1 MLKDLDL
8 TGGHV
13 PRATALARIF
23 LDGALPLYTLMR
35 EGAPTRSIFITGRGR
50 VASRRGRLEFTVY
63 AFRMSLNRHDRWR
76 FSCIDN
82 LRRNTLMSRH
92 IGTIG
97 VLALGCAIAVQAQAP
112 SGREASR
119 TSPGEITITGC
130 VERAD
135 QVSAAVT
142 AGTTVDSL
150 SFVLI
155 KATRGTGADAR
166 AAGTS
171 GTQASTEKDSMYRL
185 DAEVSKLNAHVGHK
199 VEVTGTLVGAID
211 STTKS
216 ADPSASAPRL
226 KVDRVKM
233 LSETCGR

>member
-1 MLKDLDL
+1 
-8 TGGHV
+8 
-13 PRATALARIF
+13 
-23 LDGALPLYTLMR
+23 
-35 EGAPTRSIFITGRGR
+35 
-50 VASRRGRLEFTVY
+50 
-63 AFRMSLNRHDRWR
+63 
-76 FSCIDN
+76 
-82 LRRNTLMSRH
+82 MSRH

-112 SGREASR
+112 SGREANR
-119 TSPGEITITGC
+119 TTPGEITITGC

-135 QVSAAVT
+135 QVSAPVT

-155 KATRGTGADAR
+155 RATKGTAADAR

-199 VEVTGTLVGAID
+199 VEVTGTLVAAID
-211 STTKS
+211 STVKS
-216 ADPSASAPRL
+216 TDPSASAPRL

>member
-1 MLKDLDL
+1 
-8 TGGHV
+8 
-13 PRATALARIF
+13 
-23 LDGALPLYTLMR
+23 
-35 EGAPTRSIFITGRGR
+35 
-50 VASRRGRLEFTVY
+50 
-63 AFRMSLNRHDRWR
+63 
-76 FSCIDN
+76 
-82 LRRNTLMSRH
+82 MSRH

-97 VLALGCAIAVQAQAP
+97 VLALGYAIAVQAQAP
-112 SGREASR
+112 TSR
-119 TSPGEITITGC
+119 DANRTTPGEITITGC

-155 KATRGTGADAR
+155 KATKGTAADAQ

-171 GTQASTEKDSMYRL
+171 GTQAGTEKDSMYRL
-185 DAEVSKLNAHVGHK
+185 DAEVSTLNPHVGHK
-199 VEVTGTLVGAID
+199 VEVRGTLVEALD
-211 STTKS
+211 STVKS
-216 ADPSASAPRL
+216 ADQSAGAPRL

>member
-1 MLKDLDL
+1 
-8 TGGHV
+8 
-13 PRATALARIF
+13 
-23 LDGALPLYTLMR
+23 
-35 EGAPTRSIFITGRGR
+35 
-50 VASRRGRLEFTVY
+50 
-63 AFRMSLNRHDRWR
+63 
-76 FSCIDN
+76 
-82 LRRNTLMSRH
+82 MSRQFGA
-92 IGTIG
+92 IA
-97 VLALGCAIAVQAQAP
+97 VFALGCAIAVQAQAP
-112 SGREASR
+112 TSREANR
-119 TSPGEITITGC
+119 ATAGEITLTGC

-150 SFVLI
+150 SFVLM
-155 KATRGTGADAR
+155 KATKGTAADAR

-185 DAEVSKLNAHVGHK
+185 DAEVSKLNPHVGHK
-199 VEVTGTLVGAID
+199 VEVTGTLVRATD
-211 STTKS
+211 TTVKS